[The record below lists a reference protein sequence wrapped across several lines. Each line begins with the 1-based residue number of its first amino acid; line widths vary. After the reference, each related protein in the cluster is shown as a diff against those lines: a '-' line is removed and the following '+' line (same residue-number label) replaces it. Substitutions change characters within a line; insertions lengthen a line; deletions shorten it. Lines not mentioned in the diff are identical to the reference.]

1 MNINVKEKPGLFFI
15 EQLPGIDGIYEQ
27 IETCGRNCYRSTPK
41 GGESAKKFTEAMV
54 SSGHYAMLE
63 HGTVYLAIPV
73 KNTEDEPHP
82 IVYNKYTKASRE
94 YADGH
99 TGYDYITTNYR
110 VLVENNWLD
119 LLQYWTEPTQYH
131 QRRVC
136 VIFDTNIAIS
146 REFNRHRV
154 NSMAESSTRYCNYTK
169 DKFDGAITVIE
180 PTWLRDRAGIINMN
194 LKNRKLMDYI
204 YDIATEQN
212 ENWEKLDYWLFSL
225 EVANLCYQNLINLGC
240 KPQEAREVLPLATNT
255 QLIHTAFVDD
265 WKHFFELRAEDTPT
279 NHPHPMAMELASA
292 LKKWMQER
300 GYI

>member
-63 HGTVYLAIPV
+63 HGTVYLVIPV

-94 YADGH
+94 YTDGH

-110 VLVENNWLD
+110 VLVENHWLD

-136 VIFDTNIAIS
+136 VLFDTNIAIS

-154 NSMAESSTRYCNYTK
+154 NSIAESSTRYCNYTK

-212 ENWEKLDYWLFSL
+212 GNWEKLDYWLFSL

-255 QLIHTAFVDD
+255 QLIHTAFVYD

>member
-1 MNINVKEKPGLFFI
+1 MKIKVKEKPGLFFI
-15 EQLPGIDGIYEQ
+15 EQPTGINGVYEQ

-63 HGTVYLAIPV
+63 HGTIYLAIPV
-73 KNTEDEPHP
+73 KNVEDVPHK
-82 IVYNKYTKASRE
+82 IVYNKYTKASRQFL
-94 YADGH
+94 DGH

-110 VLVENNWLD
+110 VLIENDWLD
-119 LLQYWTEPTQYH
+119 LLQYWTEPTKYH
-131 QRRVC
+131 HRRVC
-136 VIFDTNIAIS
+136 ILFDTNIGVS

-154 NSMAESSTRYCNYTK
+154 NSVAESSTRYCNYTK

-194 LKNRKLMDYI
+194 LKSRKLMDYI
-204 YDIATEQN
+204 HDIATKQD

-225 EVANLCYQNLINLGC
+225 EVANLCYERLIELGC
-240 KPQEAREVLPLATNT
+240 RPQEAREVLPLATNT

-265 WKHFFELRAEDTPT
+265 WQHFLELRAEDTPT
-279 NHPHPMAMELASA
+279 NHPHPMALELASA

-300 GYI
+300 DYI